1 MGWREG
7 ATQLATFASLR
18 LTMPI
23 ITKTFN
29 TPIGEMIAG
38 ATDAGICL
46 LDFKWRRMM
55 PAIRRRLSEGLSA
68 EFEEGAHPLLDG
80 VQSELHEYFSGTLKA
95 FTIPLQPVGSDFQK
109 SVWDSLLRIPYGK
122 TVTYLHQA
130 KVYGD
135 EKAIRAVA
143 TANGMNSIAIIIP
156 CHRVIGAD
164 GSLTGYAGGLT
175 AKRWL
180 LEHERKHAGLE
191 LQTTLF

>member
-1 MGWREG
+1 
-7 ATQLATFASLR
+7 
-18 LTMPI
+18 MPI
-23 ITKTFN
+23 FTKTFS
-29 TPIGEMIAG
+29 TPVGEMIAG

-46 LDFKWRRMM
+46 LDFKWRKMM
-55 PAIRRRLSEGLSA
+55 PAIQRRITVGLDEA
-68 EFEEGAHPLLDG
+68 FEEGEHPLLEQVQQELQAYFDG
-80 VQSELHEYFSGTLKA
+80 KRKEFSV
-95 FTIPLQPVGSDFQK
+95 PLQTVGSDFQK
-109 SVWDSLLRIPYGK
+109 SVWDSLLRIPFGR

-191 LQTTLF
+191 MQTSLF